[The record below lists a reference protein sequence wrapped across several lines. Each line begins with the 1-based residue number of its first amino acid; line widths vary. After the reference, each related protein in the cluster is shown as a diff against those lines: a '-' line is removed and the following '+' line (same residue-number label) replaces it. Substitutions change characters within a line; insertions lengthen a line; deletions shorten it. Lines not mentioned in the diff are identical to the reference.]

1 MLSFIYNKK
10 PKHKD
15 RHIDFVFKKVALKA
29 NNHIQNWTVKLT
41 IIKEKVYS
49 VFTFQ
54 LTARKKQNI
63 LQF

>member
-29 NNHIQNWTVKLT
+29 NNHIQNWTVKLF
-41 IIKEKVYS
+41 IIKEKVY
-49 VFTFQ
+49 
-54 LTARKKQNI
+54 L
-63 LQF
+63 